1 MAGRGPGRRATDLN
15 EVKRLAMA
23 QVAAGGVHSLSLNAI
38 ARDLHLTGPALY
50 RYVRNRDE
58 LVTLLLVDTY
68 GEFAE
73 VLERAAAQRG
83 SPEVRLR
90 AVGRAYRSW
99 ALAHPERYDLLFGT
113 PLPDYRAPE
122 DATRAPAR
130 RALAV
135 LVRLWAELAGVGEGT
150 ARARALALRGWSRA
164 HGLVDLELHGHLDD
178 LGLDPSAL
186 FERELRSL
194 ITEVARRQVSDTR

>member
-1 MAGRGPGRRATDLN
+1 
-15 EVKRLAMA
+15 
-23 QVAAGGVHSLSLNAI
+23 
-38 ARDLHLTGPALY
+38 
-50 RYVRNRDE
+50 
-58 LVTLLLVDTY
+58 
-68 GEFAE
+68 
-73 VLERAAAQRG
+73 
-83 SPEVRLR
+83 
-90 AVGRAYRSW
+90 
-99 ALAHPERYDLLFGT
+99 
-113 PLPDYRAPE
+113 
-122 DATRAPAR
+122 
-130 RALAV
+130 V